1 MSWNF
6 ENAALLE
13 LFMGVLFFS
22 YHNSVSIVASESSI
36 TVVRC

>member
-1 MSWNF
+1 
-6 ENAALLE
+6 
-13 LFMGVLFFS
+13 MGVLFFS